1 MKIHSMVG
9 TTWIFRPS
17 KRHRKR
23 YVETTWIFRPAKLR
37 RKKYVETT
45 RIFRSA
51 KLHRKKYVEMTWK
64 FVEIF
69 SSMYRRG
76 FDVVC
81 PLVNHNLQ

>member
-1 MKIHSMVG
+1 MHSMVG

-17 KRHRKR
+17 KLHRKR

-37 RKKYVETT
+37 
-45 RIFRSA
+45 
-51 KLHRKKYVEMTWK
+51 RKKYVEMTWK

-81 PLVNHNLQ
+81 PLVNHNVQ